1 MHWMEWNPGLN
12 NDDLT
17 LREVYESLPGYSQSE
32 ISWLVRA
39 LENPK
44 SPFALTGAI
53 DLFGHDCVHVLL
65 GRGLLAQ
72 DEAFVI
78 GFTMG
83 TRKRLPRWQRNFFK
97 FATQKLY
104 PKEYRF
110 DDNDLK
116 IFDLGVECGIKSPCK
131 EIYKVDFRPMLDW
144 PLGKVRE
151 TVGIDKQLL
160 LEAYRIEQW
169 FVPQSPVSRRLP
181 VRHIQSKSST
191 KDGSSISSA
200 PVSEGLSVGLG

>member
-12 NDDLT
+12 NDELS
-17 LREVYESLPGYSQSE
+17 LREVYESLPGYSQSD
-32 ISWLVRA
+32 INWLVRA

-83 TRKRLPRWQRNFFK
+83 TSKHLPHWQRNFFK
-97 FATQKLY
+97 FAAQKLY

-116 IFDLGVECGIKSPCK
+116 VFDLGVECGMKSPCK

-181 VRHIQSKSST
+181 VRHIPSKSGI
-191 KDGSSISSA
+191 KDSSEIGSSPI
-200 PVSEGLSVGLG
+200 SEGLSVGLG

>member
-12 NDDLT
+12 NDTLT
-17 LREVYESLPGYSQSE
+17 LREVYDSLPGYSQSD
-32 ISWLVRA
+32 INWLVRA

-83 TRKRLPRWQRNFFK
+83 TSKRLSSWQRNFFK
-97 FATQKLY
+97 FATQHLY

-116 IFDLGVECGIKSPCK
+116 VFDLGVECGIKSPCK
-131 EIYKVDFRPMLDW
+131 EIYKIDFRPLLDL
-144 PLGKVRE
+144 PLGEVRAR
-151 TVGIDKQLL
+151 VGIDKQLL
-160 LEAYRIEQW
+160 LEAYEIERW

-181 VRHIQSKSST
+181 VRHISNKSA
-191 KDGSSISSA
+191 SSEPAS
-200 PVSEGLSVGLG
+200 PTTVRDGLSVGIG